1 MKSDFNKGFFLYD
14 NESSE
19 DFGLYTAGSGV
30 YNSPER
36 ISEVI
41 SVPGRNGDIIIDGG
55 KFSNVDVVF
64 TVVAKD
70 DFKQQAI
77 DTKAWLLSKFGY
89 KRLEDSFNPDY
100 YRRGKFAGNIE
111 WTIGE
116 LLRYGSA
123 DLKFNCKP
131 QLYLKTGETP
141 VEFTAAGTITNPTR
155 FARSPLIRV
164 YGTGD
169 GTLTVGN
176 KTITLTDID
185 DYIVIDSMLMDCYK
199 GTLNQ
204 NYKVSLS
211 EFPMLQPGI
220 TGLSFS
226 GDITSVE
233 ITGRWWTL

>member
-1 MKSDFNKGFFLYD
+1 MKSDFNKGYFTFD

-19 DFGLYTAGSGV
+19 DFGLYTAGSGA

-70 DFKQQAI
+70 NFKQQAL

-100 YRRGKFAGNIE
+100 YRRGKFTGNIE

-131 QLYLKTGETP
+131 QLYLKAGETP
-141 VEFTAAGTITNPTR
+141 VAFTAAGTITNPTR
-155 FARSPLIRV
+155 FDSSPLIRV
-164 YGTGD
+164 NGTGS
-169 GTLTVGN
+169 GTVTIGN
-176 KTITLTDID
+176 QIITLTGISEYIDID
-185 DYIVIDSMLMDCYK
+185 SVLMDCYK

-204 NYKVSLS
+204 NNLVSLS
-211 EFPMLQPGI
+211 EFPKLKPGP
-220 TGLSFS
+220 TGISFT